1 MAGSYGSW
9 LALETESGVGMD
21 RGGKGEGW
29 KESGVERVRKGE
41 GD

>member
-9 LALETESGVGMD
+9 LALEAESGVGMI

-29 KESGVERVRKGE
+29 EESGVKRVRNGE
-41 GD
+41 GA